1 MERRVDPEDGRAET
15 LDEMLL
21 KYKGTYSKTEIEA
34 YFRSECQL
42 ASVGKRPSAVAAAFA
57 SKDSSEINGLEQWLR
72 EVGYEQSFQKVADW
86 CHENGAVLLEEVQEN
101 WEQVKSDLGLE
112 RGSGTH
118 DEQAFQVPG
127 LSAWLE
133 EIELEDYLEDVLEWC
148 HQHGVRALKEIQPRW
163 EDILLELKLKTAKE
177 QLPGKRVSV
186 RVLKGKWQGSYMA
199 QVLEVAATGI
209 QIRHLEDDFEETLPL
224 DALGGGKYLLE
235 PVDSDDEVTGDVQE
249 LLRTGRLRVDAT
261 GAGLQLRWVK
271 LGYAV
276 DKVERKP
283 GQDDIHEGDVVLA
296 VGGSLLTGLDEDTVE
311 ERFRNAFGNGV
322 GIVIGCMGEL
332 MKHPVDRIA
341 EHVSAELRRVA

>member
-1 MERRVDPEDGRAET
+1 MDPEDGRAET

-21 KYKGTYSKTEIEA
+21 KYKGTYSKTAACHDCRNSSSSCCCVAVRSCRAAFVTKCAGTAEEIEA

-133 EIELEDYLEDVLEWC
+133 EIELEDYLEDVL
-148 HQHGVRALKEIQPRW
+148 VP
-163 EDILLELKLKTAKE
+163 
-177 QLPGKRVSV
+177 
-186 RVLKGKWQGSYMA
+186 
-199 QVLEVAATGI
+199 
-209 QIRHLEDDFEETLPL
+209 
-224 DALGGGKYLLE
+224 
-235 PVDSDDEVTGDVQE
+235 
-249 LLRTGRLRVDAT
+249 
-261 GAGLQLRWVK
+261 
-271 LGYAV
+271 
-276 DKVERKP
+276 
-283 GQDDIHEGDVVLA
+283 
-296 VGGSLLTGLDEDTVE
+296 
-311 ERFRNAFGNGV
+311 
-322 GIVIGCMGEL
+322 
-332 MKHPVDRIA
+332 
-341 EHVSAELRRVA
+341 